1 MTKTVTFMTRNFN
14 KYDVMSIDEYI
25 AIGGFAALKRAITMD
40 GEEIA
45 AEIAACQVKGRGGAA
60 YDMGKKWSQAR
71 SEKNPQ
77 KVIVCN
83 ADEGE
88 PCTFKDRTLIQNDPF
103 NLLEGMIIA
112 GYTMKAQNGYIY
124 MREEYSHLRPILLNA
139 IRQANE
145 KGYLGK
151 NILGVEGF
159 DYQIHLY
166 SGAGAYVCGEGTALV
181 ESIEGK
187 AGRPRMKPPYIKQ
200 CGLYNLPTCVQNVE
214 SLSLVAGILND
225 GATYK
230 TYGPADCLGTKLVS
244 VAGNVNRPGVYEI
257 PFGLTVREIIYDLA
271 GGVKDGHDIRLIQFG
286 GASGKIAP
294 ASVLDTPY
302 TYDDLKRAGVGVGSG
317 AILVVDDRTSVIDFL
332 TTTQNFFSHESC
344 GQCAPCREGNR
355 HIKLLLQKIKAG
367 EHTQSDV
374 KLLKQIAETMMVT
387 SLCGLGQAAQSA
399 LLAAMKHFPQTFEV
413 K

>member
-25 AIGGFAALKRAITMD
+25 AIGGFTALKRAITMD
-40 GEEIA
+40 GEDIA
-45 AEIAACQVKGRGGAA
+45 REIAACQVKGRGGAA

-71 SEKNPQ
+71 SEKNPE

-139 IRQANE
+139 IKQANE

-225 GATYK
+225 GDTYK
-230 TYGPADCLGTKLVS
+230 SYGPADCLGTKLVS

-257 PFGLTVREIIYDLA
+257 PFG
-271 GGVKDGHDIRLIQFG
+271 
-286 GASGKIAP
+286 
-294 ASVLDTPY
+294 
-302 TYDDLKRAGVGVGSG
+302 
-317 AILVVDDRTSVIDFL
+317 
-332 TTTQNFFSHESC
+332 
-344 GQCAPCREGNR
+344 
-355 HIKLLLQKIKAG
+355 
-367 EHTQSDV
+367 
-374 KLLKQIAETMMVT
+374 
-387 SLCGLGQAAQSA
+387 
-399 LLAAMKHFPQTFEV
+399 
-413 K
+413 

>member
-1 MTKTVTFMTRNFN
+1 MTKTVTFMTRNFG

-25 AIGGFAALKRAITMD
+25 AIGGFTALKRAITMD
-40 GEEIA
+40 GEDIA
-45 AEIAACQVKGRGGAA
+45 REIAACQVKGRGGAA

-71 SEKNPQ
+71 SEKNPE

-139 IRQANE
+139 IAQANE

-225 GATYK
+225 GDTYRS
-230 TYGPADCLGTKLVS
+230 YGPADCLGTKLVS

-257 PFGLTVREIIYDLA
+257 PFGTTVREIIYDLA
-271 GGVKDGHDIRLIQFG
+271 GGVQGDRDIRLIQFG

-302 TYDDLKRAGVGVGSG
+302 TYDDLKGAGVGVGSG
-317 AILVVDDRTSVIDFL
+317 AILVVDERTSVIDFL
-332 TTTQNFFSHESC
+332 TTTQNFFSHEGC

-355 HIKLLLQKIKAG
+355 HIKLLLNKVKAG

-374 KLLKQIAETMMVT
+374 RLLKQIAQTMMVT

>member
-25 AIGGFAALKRAITMD
+25 AIGGFTALKRAITMD
-40 GEEIA
+40 GEDIAREIA
-45 AEIAACQVKGRGGAA
+45 SCQVKGRGGAA

-71 SEKNPQ
+71 SEKNPE

-139 IRQANE
+139 ITQANE

-225 GATYK
+225 GDTYRS
-230 TYGPADCLGTKLVS
+230 YGPADCLGTKLVS

-257 PFGLTVREIIYDLA
+257 PFGMTVREIIYDLA
-271 GGVKDGHDIRLIQFG
+271 GGVQGDRDIRLIQFG

-302 TYDDLKRAGVGVGSG
+302 TYDALRAAGVGVGSG
-317 AILVVDDRTSVIDFL
+317 AILVVDERTSVIDFL
-332 TTTQNFFSHESC
+332 TMTQQFFSHESC
-344 GQCAPCREGNR
+344 GQCAPCREGNL
-355 HIKLLLQKIKAG
+355 HIKLLLQKVKEG
-367 EHTQSDV
+367 VHTESDV

-399 LLAAMKHFPQTFEV
+399 LMAAMKHFPQTFEV

>member
-25 AIGGFAALKRAITMD
+25 AIGGFTALKRAITMD
-40 GEEIA
+40 GEDIAREIA
-45 AEIAACQVKGRGGAA
+45 SCQVKGRGGAA

-71 SEKNPQ
+71 SEKNPE

-139 IRQANE
+139 IKQANE

-225 GATYK
+225 GDTYK
-230 TYGPADCLGTKLVS
+230 SYGPADCLGTKLVS

-257 PFGLTVREIIYDLA
+257 PFGMTVREIIYDLA
-271 GGVKDGHDIRLIQFG
+271 GGVQGDRDIRLIQFG

-302 TYDDLKRAGVGVGSG
+302 TYDDLKGAGVGVGSG
-317 AILVVDDRTSVIDFL
+317 AILVVDERTSVIDFL
-332 TTTQNFFSHESC
+332 TTTQQFFSHESC
-344 GQCAPCREGNR
+344 GQCAPCREGNL
-355 HIKLLLQKIKAG
+355 HIK
-367 EHTQSDV
+367 
-374 KLLKQIAETMMVT
+374 
-387 SLCGLGQAAQSA
+387 
-399 LLAAMKHFPQTFEV
+399 
-413 K
+413 

>member
-1 MTKTVTFMTRNFN
+1 MTNTVTFMTRNFN

-25 AIGGFAALKRAITMD
+25 AIGGFTALRRAITMD
-40 GEEIA
+40 GEDIA
-45 AEIAACQVKGRGGAA
+45 SEIAACQVKGRGGAA

-71 SEKNPQ
+71 SEKNPE

-124 MREEYSHLRPILLNA
+124 LREEYSHLRPILLNA

-145 KGYLGK
+145 KGYLGT

-214 SLSLVAGILND
+214 SLSLVAGILTKGD
-225 GATYK
+225 EYK
-230 TYGPADCLGTKLVS
+230 THGTPECIGTKLVS

-257 PFGLTVREIIYDLA
+257 PFGMTVREIIYGLA
-271 GGVKDGHDIRLIQFG
+271 GGVKDDRAIRLIQFG

-302 TYDDLKRAGVGVGSG
+302 TYDDLKAAGVGVGSG
-317 AILVVDDRTSVIDFL
+317 AILVVDERTSVIDFL
-332 TTTQNFFSHESC
+332 TMTQQFFSHESC

-355 HIKLLLQKIKAG
+355 HIKLLLAKVKAG
-367 EHTQSDV
+367 THTENDV
-374 KLLKQIAETMMVT
+374 KLLRQIAEMMMVT

-399 LLAAMKHFPQTFEV
+399 LLTAMKHFPQTFEV